1 MKDEY
6 LEVSR
11 YSETLYFTQHGEWVL
26 DMLDGR
32 GQKKMLAPKQAEA
45 WLKNRYPR
53 TSWVAVIQRAN
64 HWLES
69 LKTKQAG
76 GRPERR

>member
-26 DMLDGR
+26 DILQGNQRKLLTPKEAQAWFKTRHPR
-32 GQKKMLAPKQAEA
+32 GYWASAIE
-45 WLKNRYPR
+45 
-53 TSWVAVIQRAN
+53 RAN
-64 HWLES
+64 YWLES
-69 LKTKQAG
+69 IKLKQAG
-76 GRPERR
+76 GRPKRK